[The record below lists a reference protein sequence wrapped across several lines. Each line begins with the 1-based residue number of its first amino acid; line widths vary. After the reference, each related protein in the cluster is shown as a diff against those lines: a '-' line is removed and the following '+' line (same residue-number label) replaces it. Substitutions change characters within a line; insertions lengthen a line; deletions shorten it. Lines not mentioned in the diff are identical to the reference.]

1 VQWKRVTIT
10 CLALFIAFQFI
21 EMSAFWSEKHAMAVD
36 KVTIKSEQNA
46 FTVDTKITDV
56 ITDAVLGDYG
66 RLLFPADRGYYSGDT
81 LGRLSL
87 TWYGNISS
95 KRTVEIANY
104 IKGKAAAGETVFYDI
119 YSVKEKTRDLDKKN
133 TGLFFFRGNKGAKTA
148 IVNAGGGFVFV
159 GAMHD
164 SFPHALE
171 LSQKG
176 YNTFALIYRP
186 GANTGCEDLAR
197 AIAFLHKNAAKLG
210 IDMKGYSLWGGSAG
224 ARLAAWLGTHGT
236 ESFGEDAYPRP
247 ASVVIQYTGLSE
259 VTGKEPPTYACVG
272 TNDGIASFRTMQNRI
287 DRIKENGTNAVIEIF
302 QGLSHGFGLGEGTV
316 AEGWIDRAVDFWEK
330 QM

>member
-1 VQWKRVTIT
+1 MR
-10 CLALFIAFQFI
+10 
-21 EMSAFWSEKHAMAVD
+21 AFWSEKNAMAVD

-46 FTVDTKITDV
+46 FTVDTKIMAV
-56 ITDAVLGDYG
+56 ITDSVFGDYG

-81 LGRLSL
+81 LGKLSL
-87 TWYGNISS
+87 TWYGNINP
-95 KRTVEIANY
+95 KRTVEIVNY

-119 YSVKEKTRDLDKKN
+119 YSVKEKAQNLDKKN

-176 YNTFALIYRP
+176 YNAFALIYRP
-186 GANTGCEDLAR
+186 GAITGCEDLAR
-197 AIAFLHKNAAKLG
+197 AIAFLHKNAARLG

-224 ARLAAWLGTHGT
+224 ARLAAWLGSNGT
-236 ESFGEDAYPRP
+236 ESFVEDVYPRP
-247 ASVVIQYTGLSE
+247 ATVVMQYTGLSE

-287 DRIKENGTNAVIEIF
+287 ERIKANGTYAEIEIF
-302 QGLSHGFGLGEGTV
+302 QGLSHGFGLGQGTV
-316 AEGWIDRAVDFWEK
+316 AEGWIDNAVDFWER